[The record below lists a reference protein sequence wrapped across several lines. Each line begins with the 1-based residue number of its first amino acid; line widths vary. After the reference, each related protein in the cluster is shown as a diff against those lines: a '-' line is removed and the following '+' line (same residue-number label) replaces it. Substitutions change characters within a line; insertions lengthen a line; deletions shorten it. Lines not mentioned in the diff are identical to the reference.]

1 MRTEDLFVVQQH
13 DEHYTSYIVDDMLFH
28 SEAEAEKFSS
38 KYLLGNNFC
47 DI

>member
-28 SEAEAEKFSS
+28 SEAEADKYAS
-38 KYLLGNNFC
+38 KL
-47 DI
+47 DKSK